1 MRCAGAAEL
10 SEMRMRTGHQA
21 GRWEAILDQMTKWHV
36 TREMTARMD
45 WVQSRDELRK
55 CRQQVWT
62 TLRSSTVKTS
72 REIGVSWRAVS
83 LSTEMGMI
91 PQRGKAC

>member
-1 MRCAGAAEL
+1 MRCTSAAEL
-10 SEMRMRTGHQA
+10 SETRMRTGPKT
-21 GRWEAILDQMTKWHV
+21 GWWEAILDQTTKWPV
-36 TREMTARMD
+36 TREMTARMEG
-45 WVQSRDELRK
+45 VQSRDELRK

-62 TLRSSTVKTS
+62 TLWSSTVKTS